1 MEFIKYITQSNLPP
15 YLLFAAIILLGAM
28 YFFRKPIST
37 ILTNIKFKKTIEKDI
52 IDLKSHDIF
61 NTLERVKNE
70 AMFLKFYSHGKY
82 DATKSRMSCDFVS
95 FKCDVCYKKFNEFL
109 YNDFTKVNSDELKR
123 MILAAMWGMHTEY
136 VKQIKAHWI
145 DRGIDKTDIDYV
157 IQLFEKFRHDVIVSF
172 QHRIDAI
179 FSCEHYATNFDK
191 ILAAYNIFSFGIDLL
206 PKDLQDTFENI
217 NGKFYDIKYN

>member
-1 MEFIKYITQSNLPP
+1 MDFIKYITQSNLPP
-15 YLLFAAIILLGAM
+15 YLLFFAIILLGAM

-61 NTLERVKNE
+61 NTLERVKIE
-70 AMFLKFYSHGKY
+70 ASFIKFYSHGKY

-95 FKCDVCYKKFNEFL
+95 FKCDVCYQKFNEFL
-109 YNDFTKVNSDELKR
+109 FHDFTNVSSDELKK
-123 MILAAMWGMHTEY
+123 MILAAMWGMHAEY
-136 VKQIKAHWI
+136 VKQIKAHWSE
-145 DRGIDKTDIDYV
+145 RGIDKADIDYV
-157 IQLFEKFRHDVIVSF
+157 IQLFEKFRHDVIISF

-179 FSCEHYATNFDK
+179 FSCEHYLTNFDK
-191 ILAAYNIFSFGIDLL
+191 ILASYNIFSFGIDLL
-206 PKDLQDTFENI
+206 PKDLQDTFENV